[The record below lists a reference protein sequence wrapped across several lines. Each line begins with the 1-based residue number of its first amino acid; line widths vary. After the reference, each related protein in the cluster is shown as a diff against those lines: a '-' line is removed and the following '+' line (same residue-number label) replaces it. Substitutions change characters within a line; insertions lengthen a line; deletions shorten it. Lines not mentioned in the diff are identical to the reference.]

1 MDDPTIEVRRLLIE
15 GQGISS
21 SKVLPSARIVHD
33 LGVDGDDAAEL
44 IDALRLHFG
53 TDFSALEGQWST
65 FFNVE
70 GISLKAFLISIPV
83 LVIVAGG
90 AGALA
95 ARYRWPTIAA
105 VAGTLVLLLVLSR
118 LYGRWF
124 GTNLTPVTVGGLA
137 EIVKSGHWPSDPANV
152 R

>member
-1 MDDPTIEVRRLLIE
+1 MDDPTTEVRRLLIE
-15 GQGISS
+15 EQGVSS

-44 IDALRLHFG
+44 IDALRSRFG
-53 TDFSALEGQWST
+53 TDFSALEEQWGT

-70 GISLKAFLISIPV
+70 GVSPKAFLISIPV
-83 LVIVAGG
+83 IVIAAGS
-90 AGALA
+90 AGVLA
-95 ARYRWPTIAA
+95 ARYHWPTIAA
-105 VAGTLVLLLVLSR
+105 VAATIVLLLVLAR
-118 LYGRWF
+118 IYARWF
-124 GTNLTPVTVGGLA
+124 GTILTPVTVSGLA